1 MSQGSSFPGEALVRT
16 FEADYEDYLELGLSD
31 CEFSHFTENSHESLP
46 GNNNGAGLDIE
57 SEELFW
63 NGINLVGFGMEL
75 VKGWA
80 EDDQDLGQARIFYPW
95 AQERFEMTESYG
107 APESI
112 ARFTANYGRRFT
124 ERPSMTKRG
133 SSPRYLGHFQPT
145 AAMNIQLL
153 QRAQRLM

>member
-1 MSQGSSFPGEALVRT
+1 MRIFA
-16 FEADYEDYLELGLSD
+16 
-31 CEFSHFTENSHESLP
+31 FTENSHESLP
-46 GNNNGAGLDIE
+46 GNNTGAGLDIE

-80 EDDQDLGQARIFYPW
+80 EDDQDLGQARMFYPW

-112 ARFTANYGRRFT
+112 ASSPQSYGRRFT
-124 ERPSMTKRG
+124 ERLSMTRRG
-133 SSPRYLGHFQPT
+133 SSPPYLVHFQPT
-145 AAMNIQLL
+145 AATSIRYL
-153 QRAQRLM
+153 QRAQRRM